1 MDFTGLERKKKVE
14 DKILG
19 YVNGVAEKKGETVY
33 LDTDLFET
41 GIMDS
46 LEIISLL
53 SYLEE
58 ELNVNFTPDD
68 LQFENYQTVRKIVK
82 WAEGRLI

>member
-19 YVNGVAEKKGETVY
+19 YVNGVVEKKGETVY